1 MFPRRLLPILLIA
14 LLCAPAFSQS
24 VHEIGVLEIPGKP
37 GFEGMAVV
45 NGMVLMSHS
54 GAGTVD
60 IFDPAKRRLIAKVKG
75 MSDPRGIAVDPDG
88 GQIYIANHDANDIVA
103 LDAHDWH
110 VVSTIPL
117 DGSPSALAVVPAWGM
132 IAASDPVRQEVMFVD
147 LHTRKQAN
155 TLPLSASP
163 RDFAFDTSRGLLL
176 VTLQD
181 AGQVIALNRDLQIV
195 RRTKLVASQPT
206 SIVYDRKLDRLYVSV
221 RYAVLSLDAAN
232 GSEVA
237 RVPADA
243 GIDRLWLD
251 DGTRMLYGAA
261 GGSLF
266 VMKADSRLHAVDEV
280 PTDVKG
286 YSVAYDPDRKLVVFP
301 GGREGQSKLLLLKV
315 PGQGGEQDSSAE
327 AKLQ

>member
-1 MFPRRLLPILLIA
+1 
-14 LLCAPAFSQS
+14 
-24 VHEIGVLEIPGKP
+24 
-37 GFEGMAVV
+37 MAVV
-45 NGMVLMSHS
+45 HGIVLMSHS

-75 MSDPRGIAVDPDG
+75 MSNPHGIAVDPDG
-88 GQIYIANHDANDIVA
+88 GQIYIANHDANNIVV

-110 VVSTIPL
+110 VAGTIAL
-117 DGSPSALAVVPAWGM
+117 NGSPSEIATLPAWGM
-132 IAASDPVRQEVMFVD
+132 IAVTDPVRQQLMFVD
-147 LHTRKQAN
+147 LHTRRQVN
-155 TLPLSASP
+155 SLPLSGTP
-163 RDFAFDTSRGLLL
+163 GNFAFDSSRGLLL
-176 VTLQD
+176 VTVQD
-181 AGQVIALNRDLQIV
+181 LGQVIALDKNLQVV
-195 RRTKLVASQPT
+195 RRTRLAASQPT

-232 GSEVA
+232 GTELA
-237 RVPADA
+237 RVPADG

-251 DGTRMLYGAA
+251 EDSRMLYGAA
-261 GGSLF
+261 GGSLL
-266 VMKADSRLHAVDEV
+266 VMKADARLHALDEL

-286 YSVAYDPDRKLVVFP
+286 YSVAYDPDRKLVFFP